1 MRQVH
6 EDAGHRCEVS
16 SVTREYVAVLAT
28 SQRWVEI
35 QLTDIIAG
43 KTDRGTD
50 RQEAE
55 RAILTVIKV
64 FIWIEGETSTLER
77 RVGPSTLGNQE
88 GDRLNACRSRLRCIG
103 ISPT

>member
-55 RAILTVIKV
+55 RAILTVIEV
-64 FIWIEGETSTLER
+64 FIWIEGGLVALR
-77 RVGPSTLGNQE
+77 DVGPSTLGNQE
-88 GDRLNACRSRLRCIG
+88 RDRLNACRLRLRCLR